1 MKTASSLLETTKTTN
16 LAIWHNSL
24 QLLHLQTLV
33 FRSSCTTHSLAAC
46 IRNWGQY
53 ALSCLPKPERHK
65 PGIDRLCQISGFLAR
80 LNATSV
86 KIWHASSGACPQT
99 REGYS
104 NAVRPSDA
112 VSILESLYSD
122 RTFTSSF
129 SLASSYSSLLLS
141 QEDIIRR

>member
-1 MKTASSLLETTKTTN
+1 MKTATSLLETTKTTN

-86 KIWHASSGACPQT
+86 KIWHASSGARAIVT
-99 REGYS
+99 RS
-104 NAVRPSDA
+104 AQAMPSL
-112 VSILESLYSD
+112 SWSRYTLIGLSHLLSPLLLL
-122 RTFTSSF
+122 T
-129 SLASSYSSLLLS
+129 LLSSYLKKISFVD
-141 QEDIIRR
+141 ERE